1 MLIVVFIQ
9 MFLGLVNHLDMTEGV
24 YWVTRFDQDI
34 DDEWRG
40 RCREFED
47 YYTIVEE
54 EGNSCLYASSEDSD
68 CFIVKPIKVDIV
80 EYPYLNWRWKSVD
93 RPPNGDESDKSVC
106 DVSASIAVVLNK
118 SKIFPKSIKYSWSST
133 LPKEKLTE
141 SPYAIW
147 PSKCF
152 IRVMRSDEDP
162 QDEWIY
168 EKVNVLEDFK
178 HFYKRKKFH
187 TKKIYALVIMSDSDN
202 TGGPSSAFYDDIYFS
217 KS

>member
-1 MLIVVFIQ
+1 
-9 MFLGLVNHLDMTEGV
+9 MFLGLVNHLDMTEDV

-93 RPPNGDESDKSVC
+93 RPPNGDESDGS
-106 DVSASIAVVLNK
+106 
-118 SKIFPKSIKYSWSST
+118 
-133 LPKEKLTE
+133 E
-141 SPYAIW
+141 SEAEP
-147 PSKCF
+147 P
-152 IRVMRSDEDP
+152 DQTP
-162 QDEWIY
+162 
-168 EKVNVLEDFK
+168 
-178 HFYKRKKFH
+178 
-187 TKKIYALVIMSDSDN
+187 DSD
-202 TGGPSSAFYDDIYFS
+202 ADDNPES
-217 KS
+217 TDE